1 MGAYSHVQNQ
11 DSPVVRAG
19 QISERDGGNSTV
31 IQPGVQINAGTVL
44 VVRVICYRASLW
56 WHRYRYLI
64 ISVRPSVCHVRC
76 CGFRHKTPCGVSV
89 GIFAT
94 LRYLHCALA
103 SCGAVYCNR
112 SCLWV
117 GGWVHCS
124 GKRVQQLKKT

>member
-56 WHRYRYLI
+56 
-64 ISVRPSVCHVRC
+64 
-76 CGFRHKTPCGVSV
+76 
-89 GIFAT
+89 
-94 LRYLHCALA
+94 
-103 SCGAVYCNR
+103 
-112 SCLWV
+112 
-117 GGWVHCS
+117 
-124 GKRVQQLKKT
+124 